1 MILEHK
7 SNVLNNGLPCPNSVQ
22 GIGTGFENINDSEL
36 VDIRTVSIDKTLP
49 KQERIIEFIKQIKN
63 PYRFKCGK
71 FTVSV
76 RFAENGPTLE
86 DCLHRLLKV

>member
-1 MILEHK
+1 MK
-7 SNVLNNGLPCPNSVQ
+7 TACNTGVSDKLPAEECAA
-22 GIGTGFENINDSEL
+22 NDSFNDTEL
-36 VDIRTVSIDKTLP
+36 VDIRTIFVDKTLP
-49 KQERIIEFIKQIKN
+49 KQERITEFIKQIKN

-86 DCLHRLLKV
+86 ECLQRLTTV

>member
-1 MILEHK
+1 LK
-7 SNVLNNGLPCPNSVQ
+7 TANVGINNGLSVEADSKNEY
-22 GIGTGFENINDSEL
+22 INNENINDTEL
-36 VDIRTVSIDKTLP
+36 VDIRTISVDTSLP
-49 KQERIIEFIKQIKN
+49 KQERITEFIRQIKN

-86 DCLHRLLKV
+86 DCLNRLMLL